1 MLVRLTFDD
10 GPGPS
15 TPDLLDV
22 LRDASCRATF
32 FLLGGNLAAGWEV
45 AVRMARE
52 GHVLGNH
59 TYSHARA
66 GELPQAGLAAEID
79 ATDALIRKVYM
90 DAGLKPSASIP
101 LRLPYGV
108 QPEDPRVRVLEGL
121 GRESLGWTLILD
133 DWHRPQP
140 APDVLLASIGRH
152 VEEQGRAGQDV
163 LLCLHDGS
171 RHREARPATVE
182 TVRRLLIDPRLR
194 ALVRES
200 GPAGIP

>member
-1 MLVRLTFDD
+1 MFVRLTFDD

-22 LRDASCRATF
+22 LRDAACKATF
-32 FLLGGNLAAGWEV
+32 FLLGRNLESGWRV

-66 GELPQAGLAAEID
+66 AALPDDELAAEIA
-79 ATDALIRKVYM
+79 ATDALIRRVYQ
-90 DAGLKPSASIP
+90 DAGLQPPSSLP

-108 QPEDPRVRVLEGL
+108 QPDDPRLRVLQGL
-121 GRESLGWTLILD
+121 GRESVGWTMILD
-133 DWHRPQP
+133 DSQRPQP
-140 APDVLLASIGRH
+140 APDALLASIERH
-152 VEEQGRAGQDV
+152 VEESRRAGQDV
-163 LLCLHDGS
+163 VLCMHDSS

-182 TVRRLLIDPRLR
+182 TVRRLSGDPRLR
-194 ALVRES
+194 ILLD
-200 GPAGIP
+200 